1 MSAILAMLFAMQSAP
16 EPLPEHLD
24 IPFEHSTVICPS
36 QAAAKTMIDDYYR
49 VKPAP
54 NNHTIDI
61 EHFFEGLRATGC
73 AQDAERKGAITIKS
87 VQSRRMVELADGNE
101 RMLSYE
107 GIDGAGRTI
116 IGIVDEDSNN
126 AFPRTKLAE
135 WLSVRARDGWLDA
148 RSAEA
153 PSIFYR
159 CPGPEQARTAVSAV
173 KGMEKAKEE
182 AFLQKLKASAAQQG
196 CKIATDRYL
205 VTALLD
211 NAGNECG
218 FECYVDLA
226 ALEALDRSGM
236 KVGLI
241 FDGTLM

>member
-1 MSAILAMLFAMQSAP
+1 MISFFLFLMAPSAANQ
-16 EPLPEHLD
+16 LPEHVD
-24 IPFEHSTVICPS
+24 IPAEHSTVICPDQTAA
-36 QAAAKTMIDDYYR
+36 QAMIDGYYR

-54 NNHTIDI
+54 ENHTIDI
-61 EHFFEGLRATGC
+61 GHFFEGLRATGC
-73 AQDAERKGAITIKS
+73 TQDGERSGTITIKS
-87 VQSRRMVELADGNE
+87 VKSRLVVELADGSE
-101 RMLSYE
+101 RMLRY
-107 GIDGAGRTI
+107 DGTDATGRVI
-116 IGIVDEDSNN
+116 AGIVSEDSNN

-182 AFLQKLKASAAQQG
+182 TFLQKLKASAAQQG